1 LLKKTINTK
10 PKDATHWSCRDFAGE
25 TGASKSTV
33 QRVWSSFGIKPHR
46 SRSFKLSTDPF
57 FVEKV
62 RDILGL
68 LPWSPGQRARSVCGR
83 KEPMPGLGAQSARP
97 SHGPWISGRLHPRLS
112 PAWNNDPVCR
122 FRCCHGYPSIFREP
136 LRISVLAV
144 GRLFASNPARLS
156 CAYNTRFSYCHP
168 AAKRGPGTGHNIF
181 MLTTSGVLVILL
193 AKCYQFGGKDKLHGN
208 SKNIRQRSNHY
219 P

>member
-83 KEPMPGLGAQSARP
+83 KEPMPGLGAQSAQP
-97 SHGPWISGRLHPRLS
+97 FPWALDIWKVTPTTISGVEQRPCLPLSMLPRVSEYLS
-112 PAWNNDPVCR
+112 GASSDICSGSWSAIRIKSCPAFMCLQ
-122 FRCCHGYPSIFREP
+122 YSIFILPPGCE
-136 LRISVLAV
+136 
-144 GRLFASNPARLS
+144 
-156 CAYNTRFSYCHP
+156 
-168 AAKRGPGTGHNIF
+168 KR
-181 MLTTSGVLVILL
+181 SG
-193 AKCYQFGGKDKLHGN
+193 D
-208 SKNIRQRSNHY
+208 RS
-219 P
+219 